1 MAIARIRGAE
11 ETIHRFKEGDRVVVG
26 DQWHMANRHDVIKE
40 THRTTGNRLLVGFDQ
55 DELGVW
61 HDEDG
66 DPVFLVSAKDLLP
79 SEAQAL
85 VAIEQPARIWHIS
98 F

>member
-1 MAIARIRGAE
+1 MGQQAI
-11 ETIHRFKEGDRVVVG
+11 
-26 DQWHMANRHDVIKE
+26 
-40 THRTTGNRLLVGFDQ
+40 GFDQ

-66 DPVFLVSAKDLLP
+66 DPVLLLSAKDLLP
-79 SEAQAL
+79 SEAKAL
-85 VAIEQPARIWHIS
+85 VAIEQPAGIWHIN